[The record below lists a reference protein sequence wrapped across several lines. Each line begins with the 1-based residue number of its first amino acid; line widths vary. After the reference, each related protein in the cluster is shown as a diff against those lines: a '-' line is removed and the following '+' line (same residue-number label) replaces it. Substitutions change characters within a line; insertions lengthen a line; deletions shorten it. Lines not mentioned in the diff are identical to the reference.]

1 MSPTRASKANV
12 YVISLLGG
20 PLSLQRLHFSRFA
33 ARRIENFGRPDGIGR
48 APTRHLLNATPYG
61 VAEVGAR
68 RSPWFLMN
76 GGSKCLL
83 KNHDALLS
91 FSQRWRSALSRL
103 LRLPHLRLAPCM
115 PSRWF
120 GRSREFTSWGA
131 RPRCARRGRNPK
143 ATSMIH
149 SHPCYWDED
158 ASPRVLRCPAQ
169 PQKADVRRERVR
181 NADVYVIRPFGSPLP
196 LQ

>member
-1 MSPTRASKANV
+1 MPRRHFFKTALQRRRILDSPT
-12 YVISLLGG
+12 
-20 PLSLQRLHFSRFA
+20 
-33 ARRIENFGRPDGIGR
+33 GIGR

-91 FSQRWRSALSRL
+91 FSQHWRSALSRL
-103 LRLPHLRLAPCM
+103 LRLPHLRLAQCM

-149 SHPCYWDED
+149 SHRCYWDED
-158 ASPRVLRCPAQ
+158 ASPRVLLCPGRSHRAEGRGAPGAR
-169 PQKADVRRERVR
+169 PQR
-181 NADVYVIRPFGSPLP
+181 
-196 LQ
+196 

>member
-1 MSPTRASKANV
+1 
-12 YVISLLGG
+12 
-20 PLSLQRLHFSRFA
+20 LQRRHFFKTA
-33 ARRIENFGRPDGIGR
+33 LQPRRILPSPRGIAR
-48 APTRHLLNATPYG
+48 APTRHPPNATPCG
-61 VAEVGAR
+61 VAEIGAR
-68 RSPWFLMN
+68 RSPWFVMN

-103 LRLPHLRLAPCM
+103 LRLPHLRLAQCM

-149 SHPCYWDED
+149 SHRCYWDED
-158 ASPRVLRCPAQ
+158 ASPPVLLCPAR
-169 PQKADVRRERVR
+169 PQKAEGRG
-181 NADVYVIRPFGSPLP
+181 APGARPLTFM
-196 LQ
+196 

>member
-1 MSPTRASKANV
+1 
-12 YVISLLGG
+12 
-20 PLSLQRLHFSRFA
+20 
-33 ARRIENFGRPDGIGR
+33 
-48 APTRHLLNATPYG
+48 
-61 VAEVGAR
+61 
-68 RSPWFLMN
+68 MN

-103 LRLPHLRLAPCM
+103 LPLPHLRLARCM

-158 ASPRVLRCPAQ
+158 ASPRVLLCPAR

-181 NADVYVIRPFGSPLP
+181 NADAYVIRPFGSPCLCNYCTFQHLRFTAP
-196 LQ
+196 EFWAARWNRTRLHTSHPQQPAVEITMHRPSPFRHMCLRTKLTRPRSRRRRLFSTRLRS